1 MRRAFGVG
9 PILFL
14 AVLAAVAQNAVTT
27 DKAITGFRNP
37 AAELVRERQLLA
49 VPDPERAEQH
59 LKVLTAAPH
68 VAGTTEDRAT
78 ADYVA
83 AQFRAAGLET
93 EIVEYRIW
101 INYPAEIAV
110 DVTAPPTVKM
120 HGPRREQVEGD
131 PYQDDPRVMPAFNGL
146 SPSGDVEAEVV
157 YANYGRPEDLAQ
169 LKALGVDVRGK
180 ILLIRYGSNF
190 RGVKAFVAEE
200 NGAAGVLLYSDPAD
214 DGWVKGDIYPKG
226 PWRPA
231 SGVQRGSVGYTFHFP
246 GDPTTPG
253 IASLPD
259 LPAGQRLDP
268 ARSTALS
275 KVPTTPLS
283 YADASPILENLGG
296 PVSPREWQGALPFT
310 YHVGAGPARVRMHLK
325 QDYKLRPIW
334 NVIGRIRGSQWPAEW
349 VIAGNHRDA
358 WEYGAADPGSG
369 TAAMLEAV
377 RGFGALLKTG
387 WRPKRTIVF
396 GSWDAEEQ
404 GLMGSTEWAEQHEAE
419 LASAVAYFNVDVA
432 VTGPNFSVAAVP
444 SLKPFVREVAQSVPG
459 AKGGSIYEA
468 WLASQQSAE
477 AQRTAAAIPATDR
490 KPAVSSSGAAVGD
503 LGAGSDYVAFL
514 QHFGVPATDF
524 TSHGPYGVYH
534 SVFDNFAWFKKFA
547 DPLFLYEQQQAR
559 FMALETM
566 RMAEADVLP
575 LDYEEYGHEIKS
587 YLLAA
592 QSKAQSRLTGMSLNF
607 APALAASDRLLK
619 AGTQIKSAEA
629 ESREAQA
636 RLNRALRQAESAF
649 LLPDG
654 LPNRPWFK
662 HAIYA
667 PGEYTGYAAVV
678 LPGVNEALDARDA
691 ARAEKQLRA
700 LTGALERAA
709 QTLEG
714 YK

>member
-404 GLMGSTEWAEQHEAE
+404 GLMGSTEWAEQHEAR
-419 LASAVAYFNVDVA
+419 S
-432 VTGPNFSVAAVP
+432 P
-444 SLKPFVREVAQSVPG
+444 
-459 AKGGSIYEA
+459 
-468 WLASQQSAE
+468 
-477 AQRTAAAIPATDR
+477 
-490 KPAVSSSGAAVGD
+490 
-503 LGAGSDYVAFL
+503 
-514 QHFGVPATDF
+514 
-524 TSHGPYGVYH
+524 TSMWMWP
-534 SVFDNFAWFKKFA
+534 
-547 DPLFLYEQQQAR
+547 
-559 FMALETM
+559 
-566 RMAEADVLP
+566 
-575 LDYEEYGHEIKS
+575 
-587 YLLAA
+587 
-592 QSKAQSRLTGMSLNF
+592 
-607 APALAASDRLLK
+607 
-619 AGTQIKSAEA
+619 
-629 ESREAQA
+629 
-636 RLNRALRQAESAF
+636 
-649 LLPDG
+649 
-654 LPNRPWFK
+654 
-662 HAIYA
+662 
-667 PGEYTGYAAVV
+667 
-678 LPGVNEALDARDA
+678 
-691 ARAEKQLRA
+691 
-700 LTGALERAA
+700 
-709 QTLEG
+709 
-714 YK
+714 

>member
-1 MRRAFGVG
+1 
-9 PILFL
+9 
-14 AVLAAVAQNAVTT
+14 
-27 DKAITGFRNP
+27 
-37 AAELVRERQLLA
+37 
-49 VPDPERAEQH
+49 
-59 LKVLTAAPH
+59 
-68 VAGTTEDRAT
+68 
-78 ADYVA
+78 
-83 AQFRAAGLET
+83 
-93 EIVEYRIW
+93 
-101 INYPAEIAV
+101 
-110 DVTAPPTVKM
+110 
-120 HGPRREQVEGD
+120 
-131 PYQDDPRVMPAFNGL
+131 
-146 SPSGDVEAEVV
+146 
-157 YANYGRPEDLAQ
+157 
-169 LKALGVDVRGK
+169 
-180 ILLIRYGSNF
+180 
-190 RGVKAFVAEE
+190 
-200 NGAAGVLLYSDPAD
+200 
-214 DGWVKGDIYPKG
+214 
-226 PWRPA
+226 
-231 SGVQRGSVGYTFHFP
+231 
-246 GDPTTPG
+246 
-253 IASLPD
+253 
-259 LPAGQRLDP
+259 
-268 ARSTALS
+268 
-275 KVPTTPLS
+275 
-283 YADASPILENLGG
+283 
-296 PVSPREWQGALPFT
+296 
-310 YHVGAGPARVRMHLK
+310 
-325 QDYKLRPIW
+325 
-334 NVIGRIRGSQWPAEW
+334 
-349 VIAGNHRDA
+349 
-358 WEYGAADPGSG
+358 
-369 TAAMLEAV
+369 
-377 RGFGALLKTG
+377 
-387 WRPKRTIVF
+387 
-396 GSWDAEEQ
+396 
-404 GLMGSTEWAEQHEAE
+404 
-419 LASAVAYFNVDVA
+419 